1 MMHDKQE
8 AHPVSVVCFSMQP
21 FRQTW
26 GMLRLPDAFTQHHK
40 PHPTPLGP
48 EGKKGGKEGRREGGK
63 EEGRRKKNGRKE
75 GGKKERHRVRYN
87 RTPQA
92 FARLRQNDYSLAALE
107 HTGYS
112 SSLRRPTAPKQTET
126 TPKMADGSALPPV
139 RTAAQAT
146 HGICQQ
152 WKEPSHNKLFTAPPT
167 ACRPG
172 SSIRN
177 FLVHRTFRF
186 PASSQT
192 RRERCGIECR
202 SALPFCRFGCTALY
216 RRANP
221 PRQCLLRYSETPS
234 PVALIASLP

>member
-48 EGKKGGKEGRREGGK
+48 E
-63 EEGRRKKNGRKE
+63 
-75 GGKKERHRVRYN
+75 GKKERHRVRYN